1 MNQNDD
7 IPNQLPDIPW
17 AEHDDFD
24 GEMMILGNRE
34 GLLAIRS
41 AIDAALDKKEGRIE
55 EPEVEFMKVLMV
67 DQARTVEKP
76 SLADKWVP
84 AGCLLLAVAAFLI
97 FLVGLAELAR
107 YFF

>member
-1 MNQNDD
+1 MSKKDEKLDSPQVIAWANQG
-7 IPNQLPDIPW
+7 
-17 AEHDDFD
+17 DF
-24 GEMMILGNRE
+24 GEEMMIVGNRE

-55 EPEVEFMKVLMV
+55 EPEVEFMKVLLV
-67 DQARTVEKP
+67 DQARRVEKP
-76 SLADKWVP
+76 SLADKLLP

-107 YFF
+107 HFF